1 MATTEFNQGEPG
13 HTGTD
18 RPTIGR
24 QGGELVNEANMGAT
38 EATGLA
44 PEDAGAA
51 FKRLSRGQIFR
62 RRFLRNRSAVVGLV
76 GFLLIVLF
84 ALLGPHVGHYKYTD
98 SDFLS
103 FHVPPNADHWLGTT
117 KDGSDVFA
125 MLVEGLRKSLVIGLC
140 VSGIQTIVAAA
151 MGSAAAYFGG
161 WFDKCALWVIDLLL
175 VVPSFL
181 LIAIISQSMGAASKG
196 SIPMFIIL
204 LAAFGWML
212 SARVIR
218 SMTLSVRNMEY
229 VTAAKYM
236 GVPAPTIIARHILP
250 NISSYIIID
259 ATLGVASAVLSETT
273 LSYFGFGVKP
283 PKTSLGTLIAQSQ
296 GDIAVYP
303 WTFVYPALILI
314 VMLVCINLVG
324 DGVRDAL
331 DSSSKSGGQA

>member
-18 RPTIGR
+18 RPTIGTA
-24 QGGELVNEANMGAT
+24 GGELVNEANMGAT
-38 EATGLA
+38 EPTG
-44 PEDAGAA
+44 PVVDEPGAE

-62 RRFLRNRSAVVGLV
+62 RRFLRNRSAVIGLV
-76 GFLLIVLF
+76 GFLIIVLF
-84 ALLGPHVGHYKYTD
+84 ALIGPHIARYDYTD
-98 SDFLS
+98 SDFLN
-103 FHVPPNADHWLGTT
+103 FHVPPNPDHWLGTT

-140 VSGIQTIVAAA
+140 VSGIQTFVAAA

-161 WFDKCALWVIDLLL
+161 WFDKVALWFIDLLL

-181 LIAIISQSMGAASKG
+181 LIAIISQNIGAASKG
-196 SIPMFIIL
+196 SIPMFIFL

-303 WTFVYPALILI
+303 WTFVYPALVLI
-314 VMLVCINLVG
+314 IMLVCINLVG

>member
-1 MATTEFNQGEPG
+1 
-13 HTGTD
+13 
-18 RPTIGR
+18 
-24 QGGELVNEANMGAT
+24 
-38 EATGLA
+38 
-44 PEDAGAA
+44 
-51 FKRLSRGQIFR
+51 
-62 RRFLRNRSAVVGLV
+62 
-76 GFLLIVLF
+76 
-84 ALLGPHVGHYKYTD
+84 
-98 SDFLS
+98 
-103 FHVPPNADHWLGTT
+103 
-117 KDGSDVFA
+117 
-125 MLVEGLRKSLVIGLC
+125 
-140 VSGIQTIVAAA
+140 
-151 MGSAAAYFGG
+151 
-161 WFDKCALWVIDLLL
+161 
-175 VVPSFL
+175 
-181 LIAIISQSMGAASKG
+181 
-196 SIPMFIIL
+196 
-204 LAAFGWML
+204 
-212 SARVIR
+212 
-218 SMTLSVRNMEY
+218 MTLSVRNMEY